1 MNQCGPVDLNPF
13 PSFVDTDSE
22 NTLNRAVDAVDHVV
36 DQFVDAV
43 DGAVDQ
49 IVEAVDDAADQVAGA
64 ADQVVDRL
72 RGMRWPSAATIR
84 AAAAA
89 LASGQTLALAGRRL
103 HYVSQFFGLSLL
115 PRPAD
120 VTPRQWAARQNW
132 IRRRKVFG
140 ANGFSPKGEHALRL
154 NLVQAAIVK
163 QRAPKSMHCRRG
175 HRWTIENTRVTA
187 KGRSCRTC
195 ERLVRAERARRKI
208 AAKKAVTV
216 LADVRERMI
225 AVGIRSHQ
233 DPASAYWR
241 QRYVALR
248 SRWRDLKE
256 ELAPYL

>member
-1 MNQCGPVDLNPF
+1 MNQCGPVELNPF
-13 PSFVDTDSE
+13 STFVDTESE

-36 DQFVDAV
+36 DQ
-43 DGAVDQ
+43 
-49 IVEAVDDAADQVAGA
+49 IVDAADQVADA

-115 PRPAD
+115 PRPVD

-140 ANGFSPKGEHALRL
+140 ANGFSAKGEHALRL

-163 QRAPKSMHCRRG
+163 QRAPKSTQCRRG

-195 ERLVRAERARRKI
+195 ERLVRAERVRRKI
-208 AAKKAVTV
+208 AAKKSVTV

-233 DPASAYWR
+233 DPTSAYWR

-248 SRWRDLKE
+248 ARWRDLKE